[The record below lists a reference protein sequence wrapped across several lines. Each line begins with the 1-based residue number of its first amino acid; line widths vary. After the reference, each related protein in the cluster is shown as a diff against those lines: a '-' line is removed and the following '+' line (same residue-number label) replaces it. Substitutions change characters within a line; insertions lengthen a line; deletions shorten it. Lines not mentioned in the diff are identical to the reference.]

1 MTTVVFSPSVGGNGL
16 VISDDS
22 SPTTGLG
29 AGGHRVRFVPALEQ
43 TVAVAAHVNAKA
55 ADANLSAQSAS
66 GSKDI
71 AAAIVNFKGEYD
83 PSINYTVGECVSY
96 GQYRYVKKS
105 TAPAGT
111 IPVDGADWMIVEVP
125 SSPQFVF
132 EATDNTDYRL
142 LFTTGSGAGATT
154 LINPTMEQATYNPS
168 TNNLKVNLTGS
179 ASALGGK
186 DASLWVDV
194 DSEQAITNKTFTTGS
209 VWNGGVI
216 GVGYG
221 GTGASDTTT
230 ARANLGAAP
239 TESPEF
245 TGVPTAP
252 TAVFGTNTTQVATT
266 AFVRNEVTNGLPY
279 ATETDKGAVE
289 LATQAEVDAGTL
301 DNVAVTPKKL
311 RWGFSISLSANGYIV
326 FPTWLGGLIIQWG
339 SYSNLTAAAL
349 TLYAVSYPLAFPNA
363 ALAVI
368 GANRNT
374 SGVPGTAVNPITP
387 AAFNVMWGVAG
398 QQAISWVAFGH

>member
-16 VISDDS
+16 VVTDDS

-29 AGGHRVRFVPALEQ
+29 AGGHRTRFVPALEQ

-105 TAPAGT
+105 TAPSGT

-168 TNNLKVNLTGS
+168 TNNLKANLTGS

-216 GVGYG
+216 GVDYG

-289 LATQAEVDAGTL
+289 LATQAEVDTGTL
-301 DNVAVTPKKL
+301 DDVAVTPKKL

-374 SGVPGTAVNPITP
+374 SGAPGTAVNPVSPTR
-387 AAFNVMWGVAG
+387 FNVMWEVAG